1 MATDRRASH
10 IHAVLPLSIVEVRL
24 NKTMIKNKK
33 EALMRRLTLKTT
45 FMEGQRAIY

>member
-24 NKTMIKNKK
+24 NKTMIKIKK
-33 EALMRRLTLKTT
+33 KPS
-45 FMEGQRAIY
+45 